1 VEVRILA
8 EEIGSLA
15 VRIGLDSSGFQ
26 NGVSDINKQLK
37 VLQSEFKANTAAL
50 GANAKGI
57 DGLKVKAESL
67 AKTLELQKQKVAA
80 LEGAYQKSVESKGKD
95 ARATQDL
102 EIKLNNARAALSKTE
117 MALSQTNKEIDQQT
131 DKWIKLGKSAKDAGD
146 KLSKVGSS
154 TTDIGKK
161 LSIGVTAPIIGI
173 GTAAV
178 NAGMEFE
185 AQMSR
190 VQAISGATGDEFSK
204 MNDQALKLGADT
216 AFSASEAAQGMEN
229 LASAGFTASET
240 MQAMPGMLSL
250 AAAGGVDVASAS
262 DIAAS
267 ALRGFGLEAGQSGHV
282 ADVLAKAAADTNAGV
297 TDMGSALKYAAPP
310 ANALGLS
317 LEEVSAA
324 IGIMSNAGIKGE
336 MAGTTLRGALTRL
349 ASPSSEAAK
358 MMAKLG
364 ISAFDSHGKMLPLS
378 QVISNLQGG
387 MKGLTDE
394 QKQNA
399 IATIFGQ
406 ESMSGMLTLIQAG
419 PAELDKLTVGFKNSD
434 GAAAAM
440 ASTMQNNTKGSI
452 EQMKGSLETAGIKM
466 EQALAPAIKSIA
478 DAVGSLAD
486 KFSNLS
492 PAQQKFILV
501 LVGITAAIG
510 PVLVIIGT
518 LISSVGAIVGAFG
531 AASAAIAAAGG
542 IMAVLTGPV
551 GIAIAAIIGLI
562 AIGTALYANWDT
574 IKAIAA
580 NVWNGVKTAI
590 ENPMNT
596 AKNTV
601 KNVVEAIA
609 GFFKN
614 IKIPEIKIPKIKLP
628 HFELTGNFSLM
639 PPQVPKL
646 SVNWYSTGGIF
657 SSPSVIGVGEAGT
670 EAVVPIDKLDELI
683 AKALQKAGIG
693 NSTKVTAV
701 GGQSENVTN
710 NYDITINNPKPEQAS
725 DSIRTTLMKHSYG
738 LV

>member
-1 VEVRILA
+1 MA

-15 VRIGLDSSGFQ
+15 VKIGLDSSGFQ
-26 NGVSDINKQLK
+26 NGVSSINKQLK
-37 VLQSEFKANTAAL
+37 VLDSEFKANTAAL

-57 DGLKVKAESL
+57 EGLNVKAESL
-67 AKTLELQKQKVAA
+67 AKTMELQKQKVAA

-95 ARATQDL
+95 AKATQDL

-117 MALSQTNKEIDQQT
+117 TALSQTNKEIDQQT
-131 DKWIKLGKSAKDAGD
+131 DKWAKLGKSANDAGD
-146 KLSKVGSS
+146 KLKKIGSGTKDVGK
-154 TTDIGKK
+154 T
-161 LSIGVTAPIIGI
+161 LSIGITAPIIGI

-178 NAGMEFE
+178 NTGMEFE

-190 VQAISGATGDEFSK
+190 VQAVSGATTEEFAK

-229 LASAGFTASET
+229 LASAGFTATET

-324 IGIMSNAGIKGE
+324 IGVMSNAGIKGE
-336 MAGTTLRGALTRL
+336 MAGTTLRGALTKL

-358 MMAKLG
+358 TMAQLG
-364 ISAFDSHGKMLPLS
+364 INAFDSQGKMLPLS
-378 QVISNLQGG
+378 QVIGNLQTG

-440 ASTMQNNTKGSI
+440 ASTMQSNTKGAV
-452 EQMKGSLETAGIKM
+452 EQMKGSLETAGIKIS
-466 EQALAPAIKSIA
+466 QVLAPAIKGIA
-478 DAVGSLAD
+478 DAVGGLAD
-486 KFSNLS
+486 KFASLT
-492 PAQQKFILV
+492 PAQQQVILV
-501 LVGITAAIG
+501 LVGLTAAIG
-510 PVLVIIGT
+510 PTLIIIGT
-518 LISSVGAIVGAFG
+518 MISSVGAIVGAFG
-531 AASAAIAAAGG
+531 AASAAIGAAGG
-542 IMAVLTGPV
+542 AMAILTGPI
-551 GIAIAAIIGLI
+551 GIAVAAIAGAITIGVL
-562 AIGTALYANWDT
+562 LCQNWDT
-574 IKAIAA
+574 IKAKAGELLSSIST
-580 NVWNGVKTAI
+580 KFSSI
-590 ENPMNT
+590 
-596 AKNTV
+596 K
-601 KNVVEAIA
+601 EAIQNPIKA
-609 GFFKN
+609 ATDFVRTQVENISSFFSNLKLTL
-614 IKIPEIKIPKIKLP
+614 PQIKLP
-628 HFELTGNFSLM
+628 HFSLTGSFSLI
-639 PPQVPKL
+639 PPSVP
-646 SVNWYSTGGIF
+646 SVSVSWYDTGGIF
-657 SSPSVIGVGEAGT
+657 SSPSIIGVGEKRT
-670 EAVVPIDKLDELI
+670 EFVGALDDLRYLIRDELN
-683 AKALQKAGIG
+683 KSKNNNGSYL
-693 NSTKVTAV
+693 
-701 GGQSENVTN
+701 NVTIENFN
-710 NYDITINNPKPEQAS
+710 NTRSQDVQAFAEELEFYRRQKS
-725 DSIRTTLMKHSYG
+725 LGLGGSY
-738 LV
+738 